1 VKIKA
6 DLHIKIFKNQMK
18 QKETFFTCF
27 VFQFYFIHLVYSFY
41 IKSGHF
47 IFKSME
53 YLSDRIKSLS
63 VSQTLA
69 MAQKSREL
77 KAKGIDII
85 SLSLGEP
92 DFNTPDY
99 IKEAAKKAIDDNYSK
114 YPPVPGYNDLRE
126 AISRKFKEENG
137 LTYSPDQ
144 IIVSAGG
151 KHSIINVILSIIN
164 PGDEVIILAPYWVSY
179 YDQVLLAGG
188 KPVIVT
194 AAIENDFKIRP
205 EQLETAITS
214 KTRLII
220 FNSPS
225 NPTGMVYDRNEMEK
239 IARIVQ
245 KHEGLFIMSDEIYE
259 HIIFSGEHVSMA
271 SFDFI
276 YDRVITVNGVSKGYA
291 MTGWRI
297 GYIGAPL
304 WIVKACD
311 KLQGQFTSG
320 VCSIAQRAA
329 LAAIQG
335 KNDSKQIMK
344 EAFHRRRDLICS
356 LLKEI
361 KGLKV
366 PVPEGA
372 FYVMPDISY
381 FLGKSDGITTIVNS
395 DDLALYLLD
404 KAQVAVVG
412 GDAFGAPDCI
422 RISYA
427 TADNLLTEA
436 VKRIKSAL
444 ERLH

>member
-1 VKIKA
+1 
-6 DLHIKIFKNQMK
+6 
-18 QKETFFTCF
+18 
-27 VFQFYFIHLVYSFY
+27 
-41 IKSGHF
+41 
-47 IFKSME
+47 ME
-53 YLSDRIKSLS
+53 YLSNRVKSLA

-69 MAQKSREL
+69 MAARSREL
-77 KAKGIDII
+77 KAQGIDII

-99 IKEAAKKAIDDNYSK
+99 IKEAAKKAIDDNFSK
-114 YPPVPGYNDLRE
+114 YPPVPGYDDLRE
-126 AISRKFKEENG
+126 AISAKFKRENG
-137 LTYSPDQ
+137 LTYSKEQ
-144 IIVSAGG
+144 IIVSGGG
-151 KHSIINVILSIIN
+151 KHSLINVIYSIVN

-179 YDQVLLAGG
+179 YDQIVLAEG
-188 KPVIVT
+188 KPVIVE
-194 AAIENDFKIRP
+194 AKLENDFKIKP
-205 EQLETAITS
+205 EQLEAAITK

-225 NPTGMVYDRNEMEK
+225 NPTGMVYTRDEMSK
-239 IARIVQ
+239 IADIIE
-245 KHEGLFIMSDEIYE
+245 KHEGVFAISDEIYE
-259 HIIFSGEHVSMA
+259 HIIFDGEHVSLA
-271 SFDFI
+271 SFSNI

-304 WIVKACD
+304 WIAKACN

-329 LAAIQG
+329 LAAVQG
-335 KNDSKQIMK
+335 TGESQKIMR
-344 EAFHRRRDLICS
+344 EAFLRRRNLICS

-366 PVPEGA
+366 NIPQGA

-381 FLGKSDGITTIVNS
+381 FLGKTDGTTKISTS

-404 KAQVAVVG
+404 KAQVATVG
-412 GDAFGAPDCI
+412 GDAFGAPECL

-427 TADNLLTEA
+427 TSDALLVEA
-436 VKRIKSAL
+436 VKRIKVAL
-444 ERLH
+444 EKLK

>member
-1 VKIKA
+1 
-6 DLHIKIFKNQMK
+6 
-18 QKETFFTCF
+18 
-27 VFQFYFIHLVYSFY
+27 
-41 IKSGHF
+41 
-47 IFKSME
+47 ME
-53 YLSDRIKSLS
+53 YLSDRIKALS

-114 YPPVPGYNDLRE
+114 YPPVPGYDDLRK
-126 AISRKFKEENG
+126 AISKKFKDENG
-137 LTYSPDQ
+137 LNYSHEQ

-151 KHSIINVILSIIN
+151 KHSLINVILSIVN

-179 YDQVLLAGG
+179 YDQIIIAGG
-188 KPVIVT
+188 TPVVISAT
-194 AAIENDFKIRP
+194 LENDFKVRA
-205 EQLETAITS
+205 EQLEAAITV
-214 KTRLII
+214 KTRLVI

-225 NPTGMVYDRNEMEK
+225 NPTGMVYDRKEMEK
-239 IARIVQ
+239 IARVIE
-245 KHEGLFIMSDEIYE
+245 KHEGLFIISDEIYE
-259 HIIFSGEHVSMA
+259 HIIFEGEHVSMA

-304 WIVKACD
+304 WIAKACN

-335 KNDSKQIMK
+335 TGESQKIMR
-344 EAFHRRRDLICS
+344 EAFLRRRDLICG
-356 LLKEI
+356 LLKDV
-361 KGLKV
+361 KWLKIRI
-366 PVPEGA
+366 PQGA

-381 FLGKSDGITTIVNS
+381 YLGKTDGETKISNS

-404 KAQVAVVG
+404 KAQVATVG

-427 TADNLLTEA
+427 TSDNLLVEA
-436 VKRIKSAL
+436 VKRIKAAL
-444 ERLH
+444 ERLK

>member
-1 VKIKA
+1 
-6 DLHIKIFKNQMK
+6 
-18 QKETFFTCF
+18 
-27 VFQFYFIHLVYSFY
+27 
-41 IKSGHF
+41 
-47 IFKSME
+47 ME
-53 YLSDRIKSLS
+53 YLSDRVKSLA

-126 AISRKFKEENG
+126 AISEKFQKENG
-137 LTYSPDQ
+137 LTYSMDQ

-151 KHSIINVILSIIN
+151 KHSLINIILSIVN
-164 PGDEVIILAPYWVSY
+164 PGEEVIILAPYWVSY
-179 YDQVLLAGG
+179 YDQVVLAGG
-188 KPVIVT
+188 IPVVVSAT
-194 AAIENDFKIRP
+194 LENDFKIRP
-205 EQLETAITS
+205 DDQVVLAGGIPVVVSATLENDFKIRPDQLEAAITG

-225 NPTGMVYDRNEMEK
+225 NPTGMVYDRKEMEK
-239 IARIVQ
+239 IARVVE
-245 KHEGLFIMSDEIYE
+245 KHEGVFIISDEIYE
-259 HIIFSGEHVSMA
+259 HIIFEGEHISMA
-271 SFDFI
+271 SFSFI

-304 WIVKACD
+304 WIAKACN

-329 LAAIQG
+329 LAAIKGTGESQ
-335 KNDSKQIMK
+335 KIMR
-344 EAFHRRRDLICS
+344 EAFLRRRNLICG
-356 LLKEI
+356 LLKDV

-366 PVPEGA
+366 SVPQGA
-372 FYVMPDISY
+372 FYVMPDISSY
-381 FLGKSDGITTIVNS
+381 LGKSDGDTKIINS

-404 KAQVAVVG
+404 KAQVATVG
-412 GDAFGAPDCI
+412 GDAFGAPECI

-427 TADNLLTEA
+427 TSDDLIIEA
-436 VKRIKSAL
+436 IKRIKEAL
-444 ERLH
+444 AKLK

>member
-1 VKIKA
+1 
-6 DLHIKIFKNQMK
+6 
-18 QKETFFTCF
+18 
-27 VFQFYFIHLVYSFY
+27 
-41 IKSGHF
+41 
-47 IFKSME
+47 ME
-53 YLSDRIKSLS
+53 YLSERVKSLS

-99 IKEAAKKAIDDNYSK
+99 IKEAAKKAIDENYSK
-114 YPPVPGYNDLRE
+114 YPPVPGYSDLRE
-126 AISRKFKEENG
+126 AISKKFKDENG
-137 LTYSPDQ
+137 ISYSPDQ

-151 KHSIINVILSIIN
+151 KHSLINVILSIVN

-179 YDQVLLAGG
+179 YDQIILAEG
-188 KPVIVT
+188 KPVV
-194 AAIENDFKIRP
+194 IEAKLANDFKIRP
-205 EQLETAITS
+205 EQLEAAITN

-225 NPTGMVYDRNEMEK
+225 NPTGMVYDWSEMEK
-239 IARIVQ
+239 IARIVE
-245 KHEGLFIMSDEIYE
+245 KHEGLFIISDEIYE
-259 HIIFSGEHVSMA
+259 HIIFTGKHISMA

-304 WIVKACD
+304 WIAKACN

-335 KNDSKQIMK
+335 KDDSRQMMK
-344 EAFHRRRDLICS
+344 VAFLRRRDLICE
-356 LLKEI
+356 LLKEV
-361 KGLKV
+361 KGLNV
-366 PVPEGA
+366 RIPQGA

-381 FLGKSDGITTIVNS
+381 FLGKSDGENKIKTS
-395 DDLALYLLD
+395 DDLALFLLD
-404 KAQVAVVG
+404 KAQVATVG
-412 GDAFGAPDCI
+412 GDAVGAPNCL

-427 TADNLLTEA
+427 TSDDLLVEA
-436 VKRIKSAL
+436 VKRIKGAL
-444 ERLH
+444 EKLK

>member
-1 VKIKA
+1 
-6 DLHIKIFKNQMK
+6 
-18 QKETFFTCF
+18 
-27 VFQFYFIHLVYSFY
+27 
-41 IKSGHF
+41 
-47 IFKSME
+47 ME

-114 YPPVPGYNDLRE
+114 YPPVPGYDDLRK
-126 AISRKFKEENG
+126 AISKKFKDENG
-137 LTYSPDQ
+137 LNYTPDQ

-151 KHSIINVILSIIN
+151 KHSLINVILSLIN

-179 YDQVLLAGG
+179 YDQILLAGG
-188 KPVIVT
+188 TPVIVEGK
-194 AAIENDFKIRP
+194 IENDFKIIP
-205 EQLETAITS
+205 EQLEASVTS
-214 KTRLII
+214 RTRLII

-225 NPTGMVYDRNEMEK
+225 NPTGMVYTWDEMEK
-239 IARIVQ
+239 IARIVE
-245 KHEGLFIMSDEIYE
+245 KHEGLFIISDEIYE
-259 HIIFSGEHVSMA
+259 HIIFEGKHVSMA

-297 GYIGAPL
+297 GYIGAPV
-304 WIVKACD
+304 WIAKACN

-329 LAAIQG
+329 LAALQG
-335 KNDSKQIMK
+335 TGESQKIMR
-344 EAFHRRRDLICS
+344 EAFLRRRDLLCG
-356 LLKEI
+356 LMKDI
-361 KGLKV
+361 KGIVIRV
-366 PVPEGA
+366 PKGA
-372 FYVMPDISY
+372 FYLMPDVSY
-381 FLGKSDGITTIVNS
+381 YFGKSDNGTLISNS

-404 KAQVAVVG
+404 KAQVATVG
-412 GDAFGAPDCI
+412 GDAFGAPGCI

-427 TADNLLTEA
+427 TADELLVEA
-436 VKRIKSAL
+436 VKRIKAAL
-444 ERLH
+444 EKLS

>member
-1 VKIKA
+1 
-6 DLHIKIFKNQMK
+6 
-18 QKETFFTCF
+18 
-27 VFQFYFIHLVYSFY
+27 
-41 IKSGHF
+41 
-47 IFKSME
+47 ME
-53 YLSDRIKSLS
+53 YLSDRVKSLS

-99 IKEAAKKAIDDNYSK
+99 VKEAAKKAIDDNYSK
-114 YPPVPGYNDLRE
+114 YPPVPGYTDLRE
-126 AISRKFKEENG
+126 AISKKFKDENG
-137 LTYSPDQ
+137 INYSPDQ
-144 IIVSAGG
+144 IIVSAGA
-151 KHSIINVILSIIN
+151 KHSLINVILSIVN

-179 YDQVLLAGG
+179 YDQIIIAEG
-188 KPVIVT
+188 KPVIVK
-194 AAIENDFKIRP
+194 ARLENDFKIKP
-205 EQLETAITS
+205 EQLEAAITS

-225 NPTGMVYDRNEMEK
+225 NPTGMVYDRKEMEK
-239 IARIVQ
+239 IARVVER
-245 KHEGLFIMSDEIYE
+245 HEGVFLISDEIYE
-259 HIIFSGEHVSMA
+259 HIIFTGEHVSMA

-304 WIVKACD
+304 WIAKACN

-335 KNDSKQIMK
+335 KGDSRQVMK
-344 EAFHRRRDLICS
+344 AAFLRRRDLICG
-356 LLKEI
+356 LLKEVEGVKI
-361 KGLKV
+361 IIPL
-366 PVPEGA
+366 GA
-372 FYVMPDISY
+372 FYIMPDVSFY
-381 FLGKSDGITTIVNS
+381 FGKSYGESKITNS
-395 DDLALYLLD
+395 YDLALYLLD
-404 KAQVAVVG
+404 KAQVATVG
-412 GDAFGAPDCI
+412 GDAFGAPECI

-427 TADNLLTEA
+427 TSDELLIEA
-436 VKRIKSAL
+436 VRRIKGAL
-444 ERLH
+444 ERLQ

>member
-1 VKIKA
+1 
-6 DLHIKIFKNQMK
+6 
-18 QKETFFTCF
+18 
-27 VFQFYFIHLVYSFY
+27 
-41 IKSGHF
+41 
-47 IFKSME
+47 
-53 YLSDRIKSLS
+53 
-63 VSQTLA
+63 

-99 IKEAAKKAIDDNYSK
+99 IKEAAKIAIDDNYSK
-114 YPPVPGYNDLRE
+114 YPPVPGYDDLRK
-126 AISRKFKEENG
+126 AISKKFSDENG
-137 LTYSPDQ
+137 INYSPEQ

-151 KHSIINVILSIIN
+151 KHSLINVILSMIN
-164 PGDEVIILAPYWVSY
+164 PGDEVIVLAPYWVSY
-179 YDQVLLAGG
+179 YDQIILAGG
-188 KPVIVT
+188 VPVVVDGK
-194 AAIENDFKIRP
+194 IENDFKIIP
-205 EQLETAITS
+205 EQLEAAITI

-225 NPTGMVYDRNEMEK
+225 NPTGMVYSRDEMGK
-239 IARIVQ
+239 IARIIE
-245 KHEGLFIMSDEIYE
+245 KHEGLFIISDEIYE

-304 WIVKACD
+304 WIAKACN

-335 KNDSKQIMK
+335 TGESQKIMRQ
-344 EAFHRRRDLICS
+344 AFLRRRDLICS
-356 LLKEI
+356 LLKEV
-361 KGLKV
+361 KGLKIRI
-366 PVPEGA
+366 PQGA
-372 FYVMPDISY
+372 FYVMPDVTY
-381 FLGKSDGITTIVNS
+381 YLGKSDGELRIVNS

-412 GDAFGAPDCI
+412 GDAFGAPNCI

-427 TADNLLTEA
+427 TSDELLIEA
-436 VKRIKSAL
+436 VKRISVAL
-444 ERLH
+444 EKLD

>member
-1 VKIKA
+1 
-6 DLHIKIFKNQMK
+6 
-18 QKETFFTCF
+18 
-27 VFQFYFIHLVYSFY
+27 
-41 IKSGHF
+41 
-47 IFKSME
+47 ME

-77 KAKGIDII
+77 KAKGLDII

-99 IKEAAKKAIDDNYSK
+99 IKEAAKKAIDENYTK
-114 YPPVPGYNDLRE
+114 YPPVPGYDDLRD

-137 LTYSPDQ
+137 INYSRDQ

-151 KHSIINVILSIIN
+151 KHSLINVILSIIN

-179 YDQVLLAGG
+179 YDQIILAGG
-188 KPVIVT
+188 KPVVVESLL
-194 AAIENDFKIRP
+194 ENDFKIRP
-205 EQLETAITS
+205 MQLESAITG

-225 NPTGMVYDRNEMEK
+225 NPTGMVYSGEEMEQ
-239 IARIVQ
+239 IARIVE
-245 KHEGLFIMSDEIYE
+245 KHEGLFIISDEIYE
-259 HIIFSGEHVSMA
+259 HIIFEGRHVSLA

-276 YDRVITVNGVSKGYA
+276 YDRVITVNGVSKAYA

-304 WIVKACD
+304 WLAKACN

-329 LAAIQG
+329 LAAIEG
-335 KNDSKQIMK
+335 KSNSRQVMR
-344 EAFHRRRDLICS
+344 EAFLRRRDLICG
-356 LLKEI
+356 LLKEVR
-361 KGLKV
+361 GLKIRI
-366 PVPEGA
+366 PQGA
-372 FYVMPDISY
+372 FYVMPDISFY
-381 FLGKSDGITTIVNS
+381 LGKSLGELKINNS
-395 DDLALYLLD
+395 DDLALFLLD

-427 TADNLLTEA
+427 NSDELLVEA
-436 VKRIKSAL
+436 VKRIKTAL
-444 ERLH
+444 ELLN

>member
-1 VKIKA
+1 
-6 DLHIKIFKNQMK
+6 
-18 QKETFFTCF
+18 
-27 VFQFYFIHLVYSFY
+27 
-41 IKSGHF
+41 
-47 IFKSME
+47 ME
-53 YLSDRIKSLS
+53 YLSDRVKSLS

-77 KAKGIDII
+77 TSKGIDII

-99 IKEAAKKAIDDNYSK
+99 VKEAAKKAIDDNFSK
-114 YPPVPGYNDLRE
+114 YPPVAGYADLRE
-126 AISRKFKEENG
+126 AISKKFKDENG
-137 LTYSPDQ
+137 ITYSPDQ
-144 IIVSAGG
+144 VIVSAGG
-151 KHSIINVILSIIN
+151 KHSLINVILSIVN

-179 YDQVLLAGG
+179 YDQIIFAQG
-188 KPVIVT
+188 KPVVIK
-194 AAIENDFKIRP
+194 AKLENDFKIKP
-205 EQLETAITS
+205 EQLEAAITK

-225 NPTGMVYDRNEMEK
+225 NPTGMVYDRKEMEK
-239 IARIVQ
+239 IARVVE
-245 KHEGLFIMSDEIYE
+245 KHEGVFLISDEIYE
-259 HIIFSGEHVSMA
+259 DIIFTGEHVSMA

-276 YDRVITVNGVSKGYA
+276 LDRVITVNGVSKGYA

-304 WIVKACD
+304 WIARACN

-335 KNDSKQIMK
+335 KGESQKIMK
-344 EAFHRRRDLICS
+344 AAFLRRRDLICG

-361 KGLKV
+361 RGIKV
-366 PVPEGA
+366 SIPQGA
-372 FYVMPDISY
+372 FYVMPDISFY
-381 FLGKSDGITTIVNS
+381 LGKSDGETKIANS

-404 KAQVAVVG
+404 KARVATVG
-412 GDAFGAPDCI
+412 GVAFGAPECI

-427 TADNLLTEA
+427 TSDDLLIEA
-436 VKRIKSAL
+436 VKRIKGAL
-444 ERLH
+444 EKLN

>member
-1 VKIKA
+1 
-6 DLHIKIFKNQMK
+6 
-18 QKETFFTCF
+18 
-27 VFQFYFIHLVYSFY
+27 
-41 IKSGHF
+41 
-47 IFKSME
+47 ME
-53 YLSDRIKSLS
+53 YLSDLIKSLS
-63 VSQTLA
+63 ESQTLA
-69 MAQKSREL
+69 MTQKSRDL
-77 KAKGIDII
+77 KAKGFDII

-126 AISRKFKEENG
+126 AISKKFKEENG
-137 LTYSPDQ
+137 LNYSPDQ

-151 KHSIINVILSIIN
+151 KHSLINVILSIVN

-179 YDQVLLAGG
+179 YDQIIIAGG
-188 KPVIVT
+188 KPIVVEAT
-194 AAIENDFKIRP
+194 IENDFKVRP
-205 EQLETAITS
+205 EQLEAAITK

-225 NPTGMVYDRNEMEK
+225 NPTGMVYHRNEMEK
-239 IARIVQ
+239 IARVVE

-259 HIIFSGEHVSMA
+259 HIIFTGEHVSMA

-276 YDRVITVNGVSKGYA
+276 FDRVITVNGVSKAFA

-297 GYIGAPL
+297 GYLGAPL
-304 WIVKACD
+304 WIAKACN

-320 VCSIAQRAA
+320 VSSIAQRAA
-329 LAAIQG
+329 LAAIKGNGNSRQL
-335 KNDSKQIMK
+335 MK
-344 EAFHRRRDLICS
+344 EAFHRRRDLICR
-356 LLKEI
+356 LLKEV

-366 PVPEGA
+366 SIPEGA
-372 FYVMPDISY
+372 FYVMPDISN
-381 FLGKSDGITTIVNS
+381 FLGKSDGNTKIVTS

-412 GDAFGAPDCI
+412 GDAFGAPKCV

-427 TADNLLTEA
+427 TSDDLLVEA
-436 VKRIKSAL
+436 VNRIKVAL
-444 ERLH
+444 ERLK

>member
-1 VKIKA
+1 
-6 DLHIKIFKNQMK
+6 
-18 QKETFFTCF
+18 
-27 VFQFYFIHLVYSFY
+27 
-41 IKSGHF
+41 
-47 IFKSME
+47 ME

-114 YPPVPGYNDLRE
+114 YPPVPGYADLRE
-126 AISRKFKEENG
+126 AISKKFKVENG
-137 LTYSPDQ
+137 ITYSPDQ

-151 KHSIINVILSIIN
+151 KHSLINVILSIVN

-179 YDQVLLAGG
+179 YDQIIIAEG
-188 KPVIVT
+188 KPVVIE
-194 AAIENDFKIRP
+194 AKLENDFKIRP
-205 EQLETAITS
+205 EQLEAAITG

-239 IARIVQ
+239 IARIVE
-245 KHEGLFIMSDEIYE
+245 KHEGLFIISDEIYE
-259 HIIFSGEHVSMA
+259 HIIFTGEHVSMA

-304 WIVKACD
+304 WIAKACN

-335 KNDSKQIMK
+335 DGESQKIMK
-344 EAFHRRRDLICS
+344 AAFLRRRDLICG

-361 KGLKV
+361 KGIKV
-366 PVPEGA
+366 SIPQGA

-381 FLGKSDGITTIVNS
+381 YLGKTDGETKITTS
-395 DDLALYLLD
+395 DELALYLLD
-404 KAQVAVVG
+404 KAQVATVG
-412 GDAFGAPDCI
+412 GDAFGSPECI

-427 TADNLLTEA
+427 TSDDLLVEA
-436 VKRIKSAL
+436 VKRIKTAL
-444 ERLH
+444 EKLK

>member
-1 VKIKA
+1 
-6 DLHIKIFKNQMK
+6 
-18 QKETFFTCF
+18 
-27 VFQFYFIHLVYSFY
+27 
-41 IKSGHF
+41 
-47 IFKSME
+47 ME

-77 KAKGIDII
+77 KAMGIDII

-99 IKEAAKKAIDDNYSK
+99 IKEAAKQAIDDNYSR

-126 AISRKFKEENG
+126 AISKKFKTENG
-137 LTYSPDQ
+137 LNYSQEQ

-151 KHSIINVILSIIN
+151 KHSLINVILSIVN

-179 YDQVLLAGG
+179 YDQIVLAEG
-188 KPVIVT
+188 KPVVIE
-194 AAIENDFKIRP
+194 AKLENDFKIRP
-205 EQLETAITS
+205 EQLEAAITT

-225 NPTGMVYDRNEMEK
+225 NPTGMVYDRAEMEK
-239 IARIVQ
+239 IARIVE
-245 KHEGLFIMSDEIYE
+245 KHEGLFIISDEIYE
-259 HIIFSGEHVSMA
+259 HIIFEGEHVSMA

-304 WIVKACD
+304 WIAKACN

-329 LAAIQG
+329 LAALQG
-335 KNDSKQIMK
+335 TGESQKIMK
-344 EAFHRRRDLICS
+344 EAFLRRRNLICS
-356 LLKEI
+356 LLKEV

-366 PVPEGA
+366 SVPQGA
-372 FYVMPDISY
+372 FYVMPDISH
-381 FLGKSDGITTIVNS
+381 FLGKSDGKIKISNS

-404 KAQVAVVG
+404 KAQVATVG
-412 GDAFGAPDCI
+412 GDAFGAPDCL

-427 TADNLLTEA
+427 TSDDLLVEA

-444 ERLH
+444 ERLV

>member
-1 VKIKA
+1 MTLLI
-6 DLHIKIFKNQMK
+6 
-18 QKETFFTCF
+18 
-27 VFQFYFIHLVYSFY
+27 
-41 IKSGHF
+41 HF
-47 IFKSME
+47 ITNGME

-114 YPPVPGYNDLRE
+114 YPPVPGYDDLRK
-126 AISRKFKEENG
+126 AISRKFKEENN
-137 LTYSPDQ
+137 LTYSPEQ

-151 KHSIINVILSIIN
+151 KHSLINVILSLIN

-179 YDQVLLAGG
+179 YDQIILAGG
-188 KPVIVT
+188 TPVVVDGVL
-194 AAIENDFKIRP
+194 ENDFKIIP
-205 EQLETAITS
+205 EQLEAAVTS

-225 NPTGMVYDRNEMEK
+225 NPTGMIYSRTEMEK
-239 IARIVQ
+239 IARIVE
-245 KHEGLFIMSDEIYE
+245 KHEGLFIISDEIYE
-259 HIIFSGEHVSMA
+259 HIIFTGEHVSMA

-304 WIVKACD
+304 WIARACN

-329 LAAIQG
+329 LAAIEGTGESQ
-335 KNDSKQIMK
+335 KLMK
-344 EAFHRRRDLICS
+344 EAFRRRRDLICG
-356 LLKEI
+356 LLKDVN
-361 KGLKV
+361 GLKV
-366 PVPEGA
+366 RVPQGA

-381 FLGKSDGITTIVNS
+381 FLGKSDGETKIINS

-412 GDAFGAPDCI
+412 GDAFGAPNCI

-427 TADNLLTEA
+427 TSDDLLVEA
-436 VKRIKSAL
+436 VRRIKAAL
-444 ERLH
+444 ERLK